1 MPTQRCPAFSV
12 QERFGMSGST
22 SSFGGLPPE
31 ARTALERLASS
42 DPTAVADLNLA
53 LAPYTLLPQGG
64 GTAARELAARVD
76 APAVNTFTSLLLPA
90 NNSGVLGAARAV
102 FDEAAG
108 TVTVDF
114 RATGLTPGQ
123 EHTLHIH
130 GFSDDRPSLIPNAVL
145 DADRDGFIEDHE
157 GEEVVGPVILALTAD
172 GTVSDATAVGNFPV
186 ADASGALAL
195 SATYQFNLSDPGE
208 LVRYTDL
215 RDRFTGRELQIH
227 GRDVPAG
234 AGAGTPNEV
243 DGTAGYKAVLPVGN
257 GILLPVVQGD
267 PGDAAVLALVERL
280 LGGSTAQGGAAGGT
294 TTDAGTTGA
303 GPGGEGT
310 AAGMDVATMTPGA
323 SDDFIL

>member
-1 MPTQRCPAFSV
+1 
-12 QERFGMSGST
+12 MSGST
-22 SSFGGLPPE
+22 SSIGGLPPE
-31 ARTALERLASS
+31 ARTALESLASS
-42 DPTAVADLNLA
+42 DPTAVADLNQA

-64 GTAARELAARVD
+64 GTAAREPAARVD
-76 APAVNTFTSLLLPA
+76 APAADTFTSLLLPA

-123 EHTLHIH
+123 EHALHIH

-145 DADRDGFIEDHE
+145 DADRDGFVEDPE

-172 GTVSDATAVGNFPV
+172 GTISDATAVGNFPV

-208 LVRYTDL
+208 LARYTDL

-227 GRDVPAG
+227 GRDVSAG

-267 PGDAAVLALVERL
+267 AGDAAVLALVERL
-280 LGGSTAQGGAAGGT
+280 LGGSTAQDGAGGT
-294 TTDAGTTGA
+294 TTGAGTTGAAGTDAAAIGA

-310 AAGMDVATMTPGA
+310 AAGMDVATMTPPPSA
-323 SDDFIL
+323 SDLIL